1 MLQEIKKN
9 ISQTKALVIKDL
21 KLRSRYIAKFLL
33 LIIIP
38 FTNFIIPLLVF
49 NKIFEEIG
57 DESFG
62 IWTPDNYIIF
72 ILTGVFIIIIL
83 DLISLYGNSFLRE
96 KYWKTLSG
104 IFMSPVNTY
113 NVLLS
118 KLIAELIVFLIPLS
132 LVFIICFI
140 IANASLMTMLFTV
153 IFYLAACLFIA
164 SVGLAI
170 GSFRL
175 STEGQFKVFFFFI
188 KFFLIFSCYKY
199 PVQFFPE
206 ELQIFVYFNPFY
218 YFWETIRIILVFGF
232 ENVIFNSRYTI
243 HFTIVII
250 LTIFGP
256 ILSVL
261 LFKHV
266 YKKYGITGY

>member
-1 MLQEIKKN
+1 MLKKIKKN

-21 KLRSRYIAKFLL
+21 KLRSRYLVKFLL
-33 LIIIP
+33 LIVIP
-38 FTNFIIPLLVF
+38 FTNFILPLLVF
-49 NKIFEEIG
+49 NKIFDEIG
-57 DESFG
+57 EESFG
-62 IWTPDNYIIF
+62 IWTPENYIIF
-72 ILTGVFIIIIL
+72 ILTGVMIVIVL

-96 KYWKTLSG
+96 KYWKTLPG
-104 IFMSPVNTY
+104 LFMSPVNTY
-113 NVLLS
+113 NILLS
-118 KLIAELIVFLIPLS
+118 KLVAELIAFLIPLS
-132 LVFIICFI
+132 LVFIICFLI
-140 IANASLMTMLFTV
+140 VKASILTILFTL

-175 STEGQFKVFFFFI
+175 STEGQFKLFFFFI

-206 ELQIFVYFNPFY
+206 ELQVFVYFNPFY
-218 YFWETIRIILVFGF
+218 YFWESIRVILILGF

-243 HFTIVII
+243 YFAIVII
-250 LTIFGP
+250 LTIIGP

-261 LFKHV
+261 LFKFV